1 MKYTRFEA
9 LVFILGSAAIL
20 ATLVL
25 APSQSQSA
33 EVVAQLLLIPILGA
47 ALHWGRSGGF
57 LAAVLATG
65 VYVAMRAPLLYAD
78 GFTSDAIAL
87 IGIRVAAYSM
97 IGIIGGEV
105 ATRLKYALTGLGDKA
120 LVEPETGAYSAAY
133 AARAIR
139 VAIASW
145 DRYQAPY
152 SVVRLDIAGE
162 FLSARRPAER
172 RKMLRQTAGA
182 LRGDIRLVDD
192 LAHAGD
198 GRFLML
204 LPNTDA
210 EGAATAATRLRQV
223 AAESLDALTDA
234 IRMTVLSSVEHRT
247 ELALLAEALE
257 PTTADGPGG
266 PTEETAER
274 RA

>member
-1 MKYTRFEA
+1 MKYARFEA
-9 LVFILGSAAIL
+9 LVFALGSVAIL
-20 ATLVL
+20 ATVIL

-33 EVVAQLLLIPILGA
+33 EVVAQLLLIPVLGA
-47 ALHWGRSGGF
+47 ALHRGRSGGF

-65 VYVAMRAPLLYAD
+65 IYVAMRAPLLYAD

-87 IGIRVAAYSM
+87 IGIRVAAYSV
-97 IGIIGGEV
+97 IGIVGGEV
-105 ATRLKYALTGLGDKA
+105 ATRLKYALTGFGDKA

-139 VAIASW
+139 VAVASW

-152 SVVRLDIAGE
+152 SVARLDIAGE
-162 FLSARRPAER
+162 FLSARRPSER
-172 RKMLRQTAGA
+172 RRMLRQTAGA
-182 LRGDIRLVDD
+182 IRGDIRLVDD

-198 GRFLML
+198 GHFLVL

-223 AAESLDALTDA
+223 AAESLDAPTDA
-234 IRMTVLSSVEHRT
+234 IRMTVLSSAEHRT
-247 ELALLAEALE
+247 ELAVLAEALE
-257 PTTADGPGG
+257 PAGG
-266 PTEETAER
+266 DAPSQPAGETDVR
-274 RA
+274 RS